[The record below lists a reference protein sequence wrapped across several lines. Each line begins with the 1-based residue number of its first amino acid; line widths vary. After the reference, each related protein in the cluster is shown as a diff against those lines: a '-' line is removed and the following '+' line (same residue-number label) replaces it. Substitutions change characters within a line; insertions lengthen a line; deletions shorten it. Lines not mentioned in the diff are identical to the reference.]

1 MIELYK
7 KNRVIFLSITII
19 LFISASVIYY
29 YSSKKSDLE
38 NCADEHTKD
47 YIKTLENLASSN
59 KKHSD
64 LYSDASFFKN
74 ELKKPLKEKIKHNR
88 YISVI
93 NQCENW
99 KNKSPESFK
108 LQYGN

>member
-1 MIELYK
+1 MIKQDK
-7 KNRVIFLSITII
+7 KNTVIFLAIIII
-19 LFISASVIYY
+19 LVISASVIYY

-38 NCADEHTKD
+38 NCADENLKD
-47 YIKTLENLASSN
+47 YIKTLENVASSN
-59 KKHSD
+59 KKYSD
-64 LYSDASFFKN
+64 LYSNVSFFKN
-74 ELKKPLKEKIKHNR
+74 ELKKPLKEKIKHYR